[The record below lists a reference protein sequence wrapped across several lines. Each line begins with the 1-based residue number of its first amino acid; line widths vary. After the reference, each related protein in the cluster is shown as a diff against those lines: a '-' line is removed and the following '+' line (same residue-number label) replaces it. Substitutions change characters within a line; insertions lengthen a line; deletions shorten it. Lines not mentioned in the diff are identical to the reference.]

1 MKNKPTDNKGNVTPE
16 AVLNHVRFFF
26 EEIPGEELN
35 EGGCSREVTDYF
47 EKANRWL
54 TKYTITE
61 SVDNALAHFIT
72 QAKLVRNVKAEKKR
86 HQFYEQFV
94 ETAMDDATNEILKA
108 LPTFISTVDLVLSG
122 NSLGDRLDLPFEL
135 IEEIWQYLCEE
146 SVLEIVNG

>member
-26 EEIPGEELN
+26 EEFPGEELC

-47 EKANRWL
+47 EKADRWL

-61 SVDNALAHFIT
+61 SVDHALAHLIA
-72 QAKLVRNVKAEKKR
+72 QAELLHDVKRNR
-86 HQFYEQFV
+86 QQFYNQFV
-94 ETAMDDATNEILKA
+94 ETAMDDAINEILKA
-108 LPTFISTVDLVLSG
+108 LPTFIPTLDLVLSG
-122 NSLGDRLDLPFEL
+122 NSLGDRVDLPFEL
-135 IEEIWQYLCEE
+135 IEEIWPDLCEE